1 MRLPGFAVTAA
12 LALSAAASAQDI
24 NWTAAT
30 RVEVALASFSF
41 TPAPLR
47 LRAGVPTA
55 LVLNNISSGGHNF
68 SAPEFFAAA
77 TIRRADRG
85 ALRRGAVEVRRGSAV
100 TIALIPRAGRYRL
113 RCTHLLH
120 TGLGMAGEIIV
131 E

>member
-1 MRLPGFAVTAA
+1 MRLFSIAAIAITLAGSAV
-12 LALSAAASAQDI
+12 AQDV
-24 NWTAAT
+24 NWAAAT

-55 LVLNNISSGGHNF
+55 LVLNNVSSGGHNF
-68 SAPEFFAAA
+68 SAPDFFAAA
-77 TIRRADRG
+77 TIRAADRA

-100 TIALIPRAGRYRL
+100 TIALVPRAGRYRL

-120 TGLGMAGEIIV
+120 TGLGMSGEIIV